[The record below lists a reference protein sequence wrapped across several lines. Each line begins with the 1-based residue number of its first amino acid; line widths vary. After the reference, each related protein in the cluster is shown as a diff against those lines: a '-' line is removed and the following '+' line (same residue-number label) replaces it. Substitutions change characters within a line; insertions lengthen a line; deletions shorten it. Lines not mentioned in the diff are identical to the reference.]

1 MRIEK
6 EKAVQEREDYLLKM
20 FEVQKDKLVAEA
32 REEEQSRYAQEMDE
46 MRLYFENKI
55 SQLLWECYEQ
65 VQQLEEQMQIEID
78 SLNLLWQARLEEEI
92 QDTVE
97 KITEEFLE
105 KLRLQ
110 EQVLVSIFTK
120 QIK

>member
-78 SLNLLWQARLEEEI
+78 SLNVLWQARLEEEI